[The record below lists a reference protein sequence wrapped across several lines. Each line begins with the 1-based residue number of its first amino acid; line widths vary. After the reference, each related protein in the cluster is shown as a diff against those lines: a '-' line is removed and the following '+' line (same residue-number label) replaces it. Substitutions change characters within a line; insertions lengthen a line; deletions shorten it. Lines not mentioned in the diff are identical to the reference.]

1 MIFKQYENLDDLR
14 KVQQLSVLLVKELNR
29 VSEILGTPY
38 YAYGGTAIG
47 AVRHHGFV
55 PWDDDVDVALLR
67 DDYERF
73 VAEAPAL
80 LGPQFALV
88 NNRTDP
94 DYPANITNLVLKD
107 TYCVPEEFAACAF
120 QFPIRVDLFA
130 VDHLTDD
137 PAKRKRQARR
147 TWWWGRLT
155 YLRATAR
162 PYIPFNGPKEK
173 LVLAACAVGNG
184 MLRLLHVSQ
193 RRICRNWERAATLY
207 NDEPST
213 RLTDFTDRFPEKWAC
228 TPEELFPL
236 RKMPFEDTY
245 IWVPND
251 YDAILTRGY
260 GAYMELPPVEQRKN
274 HYPSRL
280 DFGPYATW
288 EPEASGASGA
298 EGAGDASGASGDAA
312 SGTDAPASAASA
324 EAALGTEALPSTPSA
339 NA

>member
-73 VAEAPAL
+73 LAEAPAL
-80 LGPQFALV
+80 LGDEFELV

-94 DYPANITNLVLKD
+94 DYPANITNLVLKG
-107 TYCVPEEFAACAF
+107 TYCVPEEFASCRF

-137 PAKRKRQARR
+137 PAKLKRQARR

-173 LVLAACAVGNG
+173 LVLAACALGNG
-184 MLRLLHVSQ
+184 ALRLFHVSQ
-193 RRICRNWERAATLY
+193 RRICRNWERAATMY
-207 NDEPST
+207 NDEPSS

-228 TPEELFPL
+228 TREELFPL

-280 DFGPYATW
+280 DFGPYKDW
-288 EPEASGASGA
+288 EPPAREDSA
-298 EGAGDASGASGDAA
+298 ETADAA
-312 SGTDAPASAASA
+312 AATVNA
-324 EAALGTEALPSTPSA
+324 EAAGAIDADA
-339 NA
+339 NAEAAGAADSSVQA